1 MEIVLMPAIKKI
13 AQNKFRK
20 ELRTD
25 DVLNQLVIK
34 LNELNQNFSSF
45 LEFKNQNSPDKIIQQ
60 LGNISGPV
68 LIDLSQGLT
77 ATATII
83 GNTTFEFSN
92 LLQNKLNSVT
102 LVLTNPGVGTLVFP
116 SGTVFDKNVA
126 PVLLVDGSSVI
137 TFESY
142 NNGVSWI
149 AVQIWRSET

>member
-1 MEIVLMPAIKKI
+1 MPAIKKI